1 MKLKTGQYVRHLR
14 FGWGA
19 VVECDH
25 DQTMVY
31 FQSVGI
37 KKFVTSVT
45 TFAVVQDKTP
55 KKKPRLNHTLGRN
68 LSPVRG

>member
-19 VVECDH
+19 IVECDR

-31 FQSVGI
+31 FSTVGI
-37 KKFVTSVT
+37 KKFVTSLT

-55 KKKPRLNHTLGRN
+55 AKKHAPARAAR
-68 LSPVRG
+68 

>member
-1 MKLKTGQYVRHLR
+1 MKLKNGQYVRHLR

-19 VVECDH
+19 VVECDR

-37 KKFVTSVT
+37 KKFVTSTT
-45 TFAVVQDKTP
+45 TFAMVQDKTP
-55 KKKPRLNHTLGRN
+55 MKKPAPTRATG
-68 LSPVRG
+68 